1 MLYQSDGDLRQ
12 ALEERLR
19 RLHRESGQPL
29 IRIRKRVV
37 FERCLARLQQRPD
50 SPWVLKGGVALE
62 LRLGSRARMTQDLD
76 LGVSQTA
83 AEHGDWSGLEL
94 AQALRRDLGAAG
106 DDRFQFIVP
115 EADEVEPLIAA
126 VKAYR
131 FSVEARLAG
140 RRFETIRVDVG
151 LGDAIIPPADTLTG
165 SDILGFAGIP
175 RPLIRAT
182 SRAQHLAEKVHALT
196 RPFDD
201 RINTRVKDLAD
212 VMLLM
217 DLGLPEPTVVRSV
230 VEEIFTARRHHDI
243 PHTVGPLPVT
253 WVSSFSAMA
262 SELGLVQTTVES
274 ATARLNQYWGQ
285 IFPSR

>member
-1 MLYQSDGDLRQ
+1 MPYRSDDDFRQ

-19 RLHRESGQPL
+19 RLQRESGQPL

-76 LGVSQTA
+76 LGVA
-83 AEHGDWSGLEL
+83 AEHEDWSGVEL
-94 AQALRRDLGAAG
+94 AHALRRDLGVSG

-115 EADEVEPLIAA
+115 EADEVEPLIAF

-151 LGDAIIPPADTLTG
+151 LGDTIVPPAVELENR
-165 SDILGFAGIP
+165 P
-175 RPLIRAT
+175 R
-182 SRAQHLAEKVHALT
+182 
-196 RPFDD
+196 
-201 RINTRVKDLAD
+201 
-212 VMLLM
+212 
-217 DLGLPEPTVVRSV
+217 
-230 VEEIFTARRHHDI
+230 
-243 PHTVGPLPVT
+243 
-253 WVSSFSAMA
+253 
-262 SELGLVQTTVES
+262 SELQQR
-274 ATARLNQYWGQ
+274 ARTAYLLGHDLPND
-285 IFPSR
+285 

>member
-1 MLYQSDGDLRQ
+1 MPYRSDDDFRR

-29 IRIRKRVV
+29 IRVRKRVV

-76 LGVSQTA
+76 LGVARTA
-83 AEHGDWSGLEL
+83 TEHADWSGVEL

-106 DDRFQFIVP
+106 ADRFQFIVP

-151 LGDAIIPPADTLTG
+151 LGDTIVPPADTLEG
-165 SDILGFAGIP
+165 SDVLAFAGISPP
-175 RPLIRAT
+175 RIRAT
-182 SRAQHLAEKVHALT
+182 SRAQDLAEKVHALT

-217 DLGLPEPTVVRSV
+217 DLGLPEPSVVRPV
-230 VEEIFTARRHHDI
+230 VEEIFTARRHHEI
-243 PHTVGPLPVT
+243 PQRVGPLPVT
-253 WVSSFSAMA
+253 WVSSFTAMA

-274 ATARLNQYWGQ
+274 ATARLNEYWGS
-285 IFPSR
+285 IFSSW